1 MSLPAA
7 LTPGT
12 VIGGHYII
20 DALINSGGFGA
31 VYQGTD
37 TSEGNRPCAIKELYH
52 VTPAV
57 RRQALVEASILLT
70 IRSKHLPD
78 VYDALEANG
87 RFYLVM
93 ELIEGQNLLQLLR
106 SRVPGGQVGQQMPH
120 QQMRGP
126 CSEQEVLDWLLPV
139 MDVLQELHSRNPP
152 IIHRDIKPGN
162 IILKPDQTAVLVDFG
177 LSKLY
182 DPTRSTQTMLKA
194 VTEGFSPLEQYIGK
208 TSPQSDI
215 YAMAATIYLLLT
227 NRRPP
232 AAVDRSVH
240 DMLLPP
246 RQLNPTLSPHV
257 EQALLKALAVEADQ
271 RYASTREFA
280 EALRVPIFTSYNAPT
295 LANPPLSASHQ
306 GQQNTA
312 RVLAPARPAPQ
323 SSAWQPV
330 PVASAQGQLR
340 PPGGAPGGGGA
351 AAPYSYSHAAPMGN
365 SPAAQLMMP
374 LRPLPTVFG
383 QGCLWGL
390 LQGVLAGLLVAFTQ
404 DRTDFYLA
412 VLMGFCFYVIAGFA
426 TTQRGGRAWRGF
438 WAGCWSGFCSTITF
452 WIVFGIGY
460 VVRFTQ
466 RLRYNG
472 PWHGSGGR
480 FFDRGLHGVQTALPS
495 LPSSGSQPDFFLLL
509 GIGLL
514 LAGLLGWLGGLL
526 GRTWY
531 RARTL
536 RKQQPVTKP

>member
-1 MSLPAA
+1 MSLPAS

-20 DALINSGGFGA
+20 DTLINSGGFGA
-31 VYQGTD
+31 VYRGTD
-37 TSEGNRPCAIKELYH
+37 TCEGNRPCAIKELYN

-78 VYDALEANG
+78 VYDALESNG
-87 RFYLVM
+87 RFYLIM

-106 SRVPGGQVGQQMPH
+106 ARVPGGQVGQQISH
-120 QQMRGP
+120 QQSQGP
-126 CSEQEVLDWLLPV
+126 CREQEVLDWLLPV

-194 VTEGFSPLEQYIGK
+194 VTEGFSPIEQYIGK

-232 AAVDRSVH
+232 AAVDRSVR
-240 DMLLPP
+240 DTLSPP
-246 RQLNPTLSPHV
+246 RQLNPALSPNV
-257 EQALLKALAVEADQ
+257 ERALLKALSVEADQ
-271 RYASTREFA
+271 RYHSMREFSQ
-280 EALRVPIFTSYNAPT
+280 ALSSPAFSSYGEPT
-295 LANPPLSASHQ
+295 IANPLLSANPPLSANQQ
-306 GQQNTA
+306 GQQITGHVPTPPVPP
-312 RVLAPARPAPQ
+312 RQYSGR
-323 SSAWQPV
+323 QPV
-330 PVASAQGQLR
+330 PAAQSQPR
-340 PPGGAPGGGGA
+340 PPGGALSGGVAVPYPYSPVPYPGGGL
-351 AAPYSYSHAAPMGN
+351 APQIMV
-365 SPAAQLMMP
+365 P
-374 LRPLPTVFG
+374 LRPLPTVLG

-404 DRTDFYLA
+404 DPADFYLA

-426 TTQRGGRAWRGF
+426 TTHRGGSSWRGF
-438 WAGCWSGFCSTITF
+438 WAGCCSGFCSTITF
-452 WIVFGIGY
+452 WIVFGIGF
-460 VVRFTQ
+460 VIRLSQ
-466 RLRYNG
+466 HLRYAG
-472 PWHGSGGR
+472 PFWGPGDR
-480 FFDRGLHGVQTALPS
+480 FFYRAFHGVQTALPS
-495 LPSSGSQPDFFLLL
+495 LSSSGSRPNLFQLLCV
-509 GIGLL
+509 GLL
-514 LAGLLGWLGGLL
+514 IAGLLGWLGGLL
-526 GRTWY
+526 GRSWY
-531 RARTL
+531 HAKML
-536 RKQQPVTKP
+536 RKK